1 MVKTTNQY
9 LVCVVSSSLFENV
22 GLTCIPHVL
31 QIHVCR
37 VFFCL
42 RVFKASLFLFD
53 VHFVVRRT
61 LAKSHLSISHLSHL
75 CISTFP
81 TIVERLDWPYCTLAL
96 TITYH

>member
-61 LAKSHLSISHLSHL
+61 LAKSPFEYFPFKPFMYFNLSYYS
-75 CISTFP
+75 
-81 TIVERLDWPYCTLAL
+81 
-96 TITYH
+96 